1 MGNFHSA
8 IRSLEACKRTNF
20 PEARSVVKQRAK
32 GHRPEEGRG
41 KDKEGLS
48 VNVGTATSIF
58 WLFRLHVCEMRGL
71 KEGSVM
77 KLSAVTSLHNQLR
90 SKSAEYHGN
99 WRRVSKSRHEEV
111 ACIHC
116 GRCQG
121 LSNQRMSLH

>member
-8 IRSLEACKRTNF
+8 IRSLKACKRTNF
-20 PEARSVVKQRAK
+20 SEARSVQKQRAK
-32 GHRPEEGRG
+32 GHRHEKGGG

-58 WLFRLHVCEMRGL
+58 WLFSLHVCKMRGV

-77 KLSAVTSLHNQLR
+77 KLSAVTSMHNQLR

-99 WRRVSKSRHEEV
+99 
-111 ACIHC
+111 
-116 GRCQG
+116 
-121 LSNQRMSLH
+121 